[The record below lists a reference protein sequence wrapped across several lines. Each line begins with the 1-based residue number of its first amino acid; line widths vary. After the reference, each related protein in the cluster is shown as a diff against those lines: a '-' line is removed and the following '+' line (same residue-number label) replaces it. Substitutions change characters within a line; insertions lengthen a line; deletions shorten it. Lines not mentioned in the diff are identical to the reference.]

1 MPAKQKKY
9 YLAETYE
16 DNLHTAS
23 IIRKDNEKILQQ
35 LGFIPLQFHHIQA
48 GSAIVKIRRLGEIA
62 KMALSV
68 KKGDTVVFHFPL
80 MANAYKV
87 LFELLNKKGVQT
99 IALIIDIDG
108 LRYQNPELLKKE
120 QAALKLFT
128 HVIAHNALMKSYL
141 AAFIKEDKISCIE
154 LFDYPVTEAIRV
166 KSLSNPVCFAG
177 NFEKSAFVNE
187 LHKLKNICFN
197 LYGPSFTAWG
207 QKNVF
212 YKGSFPSNE
221 LPGILEGSFG
231 LVWDGSSIDSG
242 NDYLQYN
249 NPYKMSLYIAAGLPL
264 IVWEKSAAA
273 KFVQQ
278 YNIGIVIKSLYDIE
292 PAVHNLPGNKYDEM
306 KQNVIPLREKICQG
320 HFLKNVLEKLP
331 GFTAF

>member
-1 MPAKQKKY
+1 MPAKKKKY

-23 IIRKDNEKILQQ
+23 IVRKDNEKILQQ
-35 LGFIPLQFHHIQA
+35 LGFVPLQFHHIKA
-48 GSAIVKIRRLGEIA
+48 GSAIVKIRRLGEIV
-62 KMALSV
+62 KLALSV

-80 MANAYKV
+80 MANAYKI
-87 LFELLNKKGVQT
+87 LFGLLYKKGVQT

-108 LRYQNPELLKKE
+108 LRYHNPELLKKE

-128 HVIAHNALMKSYL
+128 HVIAHNASMKSYL
-141 AAFIKEDKISCIE
+141 AAFIKEDKISAIE
-154 LFDYPVTEAIRV
+154 LFDYPATEFIPVR
-166 KSLSNPVCFAG
+166 SFSNDVCFAG
-177 NFEKSAFVNE
+177 NIEKSAFVHE
-187 LHKLKNICFN
+187 LHKIKGIRFN
-197 LYGPSFTAWG
+197 VYGPSFKASV

-231 LVWDGSSIDSG
+231 LVWDGSSIDNG

-249 NPYKMSLYIAAGLPL
+249 NPYKMSLYITAGLPL

-273 KFVQQ
+273 KFVQR
-278 YNIGIVIKSLYDIE
+278 YNIGILIKSLYDIE
-292 PAVHNLPGNKYDEM
+292 TSVHKLPGHKYEEM
-306 KQNVIPLREKICQG
+306 KQNLIPLREKIFQG
-320 HFLKNVLEKLP
+320 YFLKSVLEKLP
-331 GFTAF
+331 GHLVL